1 MIPLLSLLPDA
12 ALPGPSLLPARL
24 YSSWYLPRVPDPDLG
39 PGLALREYCRNFR
52 RQNNTETVN
61 VVATD
66 EIMIIAVLQAPA
78 LITAVKISYGP
89 DNWNFPV
96 R

>member
-1 MIPLLSLLPDA
+1 MIPLLSLLPDV

-52 RQNNTETVN
+52 RQN
-61 VVATD
+61 
-66 EIMIIAVLQAPA
+66 
-78 LITAVKISYGP
+78 KYG
-89 DNWNFPV
+89 DGK
-96 R
+96 RSCDG

>member
-24 YSSWYLPRVPDPDLG
+24 YSSWYLPRVPDPG

-52 RQNNTETVN
+52 RQN
-61 VVATD
+61 
-66 EIMIIAVLQAPA
+66 
-78 LITAVKISYGP
+78 KYG
-89 DNWNFPV
+89 DGK
-96 R
+96 RSCDG

>member
-52 RQNNTETVN
+52 RQNLCKGMRYEKSVLYILNT
-61 VVATD
+61 
-66 EIMIIAVLQAPA
+66 
-78 LITAVKISYGP
+78 Y
-89 DNWNFPV
+89 
-96 R
+96 